1 MIMVKGSNMAT
12 TRILL
17 ADDYAQVREMLAALL
32 QQDGYDVV
40 TAGNG
45 VEAMAMA
52 ERQAPDIIL
61 SDILMPEM
69 DGFEFCRRIKEHPSL
84 HRIPFVFY
92 TATYV
97 DEEDRRLAQAVGASR
112 FIVKPAP
119 PEVLLEELR
128 QVLADYR
135 QQRLEVPQKPLLEDR
150 ELLRMHDRVVEHK
163 LYHKIHE
170 LEQERDMVA
179 AYEQRMRH
187 VLIAVLVAISRAVG
201 ARDAY
206 NEMHQVRVSQLARCI
221 GQEMGLDAEVVDGIR
236 LSGAVHDLG
245 KLHLPAEILNKP
257 SALSDVEYRLVQTHA
272 EVGYNILKDIDF
284 PWPVADVCYQH
295 HERWD
300 GTGYPRGLKGK
311 EICLAARVVAVADV
325 VEAMT
330 HHRPWR
336 PAKTMEEAMQEIEAG
351 RGSRY
356 CPDVVDATLAM
367 IRGNRFHAWD
377 QEP

>member
-1 MIMVKGSNMAT
+1 MAKK
-12 TRILL
+12 RILL
-17 ADDYAQVREMLAALL
+17 ADDYAEARDTLAALL
-32 QQDGYDVV
+32 QQDGYEVITV
-40 TAGNG
+40 SNG
-45 VEAMAMA
+45 AEGMQMA
-52 ERQAPDIIL
+52 ETHRPDIIM

-69 DGFEFCRRIKEHPSL
+69 DGFEFCRSIKEHAELCS
-84 HRIPFVFY
+84 IPFVFY

-97 DEEDRRLAQAVGASR
+97 DEEDRHLARAVGASR

-119 PEVLLEELR
+119 PEVLLQELR
-128 QVLADYR
+128 QVLADYQ
-135 QQRLEVPQKPLLEDR
+135 QQRLEVPHKPLLKNR
-150 ELLRMHDRVVEHK
+150 QLFQLHDQVVGHK

-170 LEQERDMVA
+170 LERERDMVA

-187 VLIAVLVAISRAVG
+187 MLIDVLVAISRAVG
-201 ARDAY
+201 ERDAY
-206 NEMHQVRVSQLARCI
+206 NKMHQVRVSQLARCI
-221 GQEMGLDAEVVDGIR
+221 GQEMELDAEEVDGIR

-257 SALSDVEYRLVQTHA
+257 SKLSAVEYRFVQTHA

-295 HERWD
+295 HELWD
-300 GTGYPRGLKGK
+300 GTGYPRGLKGN

-356 CPDVVDATLAM
+356 CPDVVDATLCM
-367 IRGNRFHAWD
+367 IRENRFHAWD
-377 QEP
+377 KEN

>member
-1 MIMVKGSNMAT
+1 MAT
-12 TRILL
+12 VRIVL
-17 ADDYAQVREMLAALL
+17 ADDYTIVRDMLADLL
-32 QQDGYDVV
+32 RQDGYEVRAAS
-40 TAGNG
+40 TGA
-45 VEAMAMA
+45 EALRMA
-52 ERQAPDIIL
+52 EEYHPDIIL

-69 DGFEFCRRIKEHPSL
+69 DGFELCRRIKEHPEL
-84 HRIPFVFY
+84 HHIPFVFY

-97 DEEDRRLAQAVGASR
+97 DEEDRQLARAVGASR

-119 PEVLLEELR
+119 PEVLLQELR
-128 QVLADYR
+128 QVLDDYQ
-135 QQRLEVPQKPLLEDR
+135 QQRLEVPDKPLLKPEK
-150 ELLRMHDRVVEHK
+150 LLQMHDQVVEQK

-170 LEQERDMVA
+170 LEKERDMVA

-187 VLIAVLVAISRAVG
+187 MLIAVLVAISRAVG

-221 GQEMGLDAEVVDGIR
+221 GQEMGLDAEEVDGIR

-257 SALSDVEYRLVQTHA
+257 SALSPVEYRLVQTHA

-295 HERWD
+295 HECYD
-300 GTGYPRGLKGK
+300 GSGYPRGLKGS

-336 PAKTMEEAMQEIEAG
+336 PARTMEEAMQEIGEG
-351 RGSRY
+351 RGTRY
-356 CPDVVDATLAM
+356 CPDVVDAMLRM
-367 IRGNRFHAWD
+367 IRENRFHAWD
-377 QEP
+377 KEH